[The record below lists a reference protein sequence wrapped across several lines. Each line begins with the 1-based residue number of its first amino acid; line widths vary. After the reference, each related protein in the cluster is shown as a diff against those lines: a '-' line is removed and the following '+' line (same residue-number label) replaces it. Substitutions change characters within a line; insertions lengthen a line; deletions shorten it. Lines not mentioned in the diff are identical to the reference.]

1 VIRALT
7 AILAVVLLLT
17 ACGDDDD
24 SPGATLTASP
34 SSAPTTGAAVSPTPA
49 PTNGPAPTEPQRHP
63 EPIGFPLGQNT
74 KLGVVTG
81 EVGSR
86 RLIFPDDGP
95 SAFLYARD
103 SQAGADADAANAS
116 GWNCRTHVEYEG
128 IAAVDFYAP
137 DGTPVLS
144 TMDGTVTIYAISV
157 RNDFDRYGV
166 DREPYLGNP
175 DRSRAPVTPFPGP
188 SSGLGVYAEVVNE
201 GFVLEYGH
209 LDLRLTANMAP
220 AEAFLEGYSPE
231 SEWETLFAEVPEP
244 GAPTAIAQWPVTAGT
259 TIGATGDA
267 GYSEGPHLHYT
278 VRRTNG
284 ERLCPT
290 NEAGFADGAWLFR

>member
-1 VIRALT
+1 MIRALAAT
-7 AILAVVLLLT
+7 FAVVLLLA

-24 SPGATLTASP
+24 SSTATLTPSP
-34 SSAPTTGAAVSPTPA
+34 TAAPTTAAAQSPTAA
-49 PTNGPAPTEPQRHP
+49 PTDGPASTEPQPQP
-63 EPIGFPLGQNT
+63 EPIGFPIDQNT
-74 KLGVVTG
+74 ELGVVTG
-81 EVGSR
+81 DVGSR
-86 RLIFPDDGP
+86 RLIFPDDAP

-103 SQAGADADAANAS
+103 SQPRDDADNANAS

-128 IAAVDFYAP
+128 IAAVDFYLP
-137 DGTPVLS
+137 SGTPVRS

-157 RNDFDRYGV
+157 RNDFDRYSV

-209 LDLRLTANMAP
+209 LDLGLTANMAP
-220 AEAFLEGYSPE
+220 AEAFFEGYSPE
-231 SEWETLFAEVPEP
+231 SEWEALFADVGE
-244 GAPTAIAQWPVTAGT
+244 PTAIAQWQVGVGA

-278 VRRTNG
+278 VRRTDG

-290 NEAGFADGAWLFR
+290 SEPGFADGAWLFRS